1 MTRETTAEAGD
12 AMALS
17 EKEGRAL
24 RAIEANLVADDPK
37 WARQFDA
44 PRPFDEDAP
53 RPFDETADDEGPRRT
68 VRPRHVVWTLLIL
81 AWLALLSVGVAVS
94 SPALTLTAI
103 AILLWAPLACVVAT
117 SFRS

>member
-1 MTRETTAEAGD
+1 
-12 AMALS
+12 MALS
-17 EKEGRAL
+17 EKEGRVL

-37 WARQFDA
+37 WARQFA
-44 PRPFDEDAP
+44 VP
-53 RPFDETADDEGPRRT
+53 RPFDETADDESPHRT